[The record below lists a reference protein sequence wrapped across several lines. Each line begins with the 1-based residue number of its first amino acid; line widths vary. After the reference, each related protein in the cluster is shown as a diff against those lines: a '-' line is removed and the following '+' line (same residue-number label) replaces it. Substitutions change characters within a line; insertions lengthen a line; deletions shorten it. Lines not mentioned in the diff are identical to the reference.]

1 MLQGDTGHDVTG
13 PDITPLLSSASH
25 HRPSS
30 HRQNWASHFAQKHD
44 GWGVNGNC
52 AEGQRN
58 IGGKFHRCR
67 RRIKPTSLAPNQEGM
82 TPTEPDLA
90 GGRGHDGSG
99 AARGG
104 FGLPAA
110 RSGGADD
117 PVQKAEESPIG
128 QPRRS
133 ALMRRRHGVAQPRMV
148 GQCGLWRRRR
158 GAHAVVAGEG
168 TVWQKAREQSTMRL
182 AEDEDDGMG
191 DDRGAD
197 ALGAGVSTTIRGRHS
212 WAQQAAS
219 SRCVDSRRGRW

>member
-1 MLQGDTGHDVTG
+1 MEVVVYIYKLDHSKLTCCPSHFSSRIYDNSSHVAMLQGDTGHDVTG

-117 PVQKAEESPIG
+117 
-128 QPRRS
+128 
-133 ALMRRRHGVAQPRMV
+133 
-148 GQCGLWRRRR
+148 QCRRRR
-158 GAHAVVAGEG
+158 
-168 TVWQKAREQSTMRL
+168 SL
-182 AEDEDDGMG
+182 
-191 DDRGAD
+191 
-197 ALGAGVSTTIRGRHS
+197 L
-212 WAQQAAS
+212 
-219 SRCVDSRRGRW
+219 